1 MANDIDKTSPHYKGD
16 FGSIYEVN
24 KKFPTG
30 GVAGDFVVIEGWA
43 HYWNADRAS
52 WCVNAERDSYWDE
65 LITNFIEKF
74 KLIRGG
80 TYMGVASLDTV
91 PAKVI
96 GAKMY
101 YFATVAGTYKN
112 FGDLVVPQGINVFY
126 SENGRSWV
134 NTTLLEVVQELGV
147 STNKV
152 VSQKALNEALAKK
165 ADKETVN
172 TELGKK
178 ADKDELD
185 KKADKETVN
194 TELDKKADKTSVA
207 SSLDLKANKTD
218 VAKENAKQ
226 DAEINRKANQRDVE
240 SALNILRKD
249 IGERTVIEGNVEN
262 NPDEEDLT
270 SKSTSNGT
278 MVLSLKDR
286 DYNPLEYSGKGY
298 KILRKNLH
306 DVTCAITKI
315 QVTKVPATD
324 GYVSIIIN
332 GVETHVNLVASTDN
346 TVALVAKKIAD
357 KLYETLDEY
366 VTSVDGALITCTRR
380 FGGDVTTSSFSGVN
394 TGSEA
399 TVSESSKTELR
410 NLLTPVMIN
419 QPNTIY
425 EIRYDFDLNGNEIAI
440 QEGCIFEFNGG
451 TLRNG
456 TLKGKLENKYL
467 CPENFNGGNGNI
479 NDDTMSFM
487 IISKICNK
495 LSLKSKRK
503 YYINKRII
511 FENGFNEIIG
521 NNAIIETT
529 DGAIEGHNIFQS
541 TEELDS
547 FCIRDLTIN
556 YNSLESEKYEWDH
569 FGITLHNKHNVIIE
583 NVTFNSVLTSNP
595 FTCIC
600 IINNKY
606 AQINNCKLSSFTTNR
621 VGGTIW
627 FSNHIHDK
635 SSYYINDCTFEHCG
649 GDEILA
655 FASTGN
661 CNFFITNTKFHLSF
675 PESILTKS
683 AFCFAVNDNIND
695 KNPPIDECNCILSN
709 CIFNIDE
716 CSFLHGR
723 LMSTHIFNKDSKVRI
738 SLLKCTINNSNSTID
753 AISKHL
759 IESNLIDDITP
770 DDINI
775 DINIEDSIINDK
787 SATVFK
793 EDNGWYNLNIRNT
806 KIECDKL
813 FTYNSNNRFVGNID
827 ISNNVLILKN
837 NEDAVFGG
845 KYGIEGGFS
854 FRDNV
859 IESENKIISIAR
871 RESWGF
877 DHTTLKNNIAK
888 NNIINGIKHIDSTF
902 KNGIGFMYDNV
913 ANSYETLV
921 DTSIANNKVSIYL
934 PEGIKILVNNQEME
948 MQHFEGYDFTA
959 FTFKDIVVPIF
970 LNILDLEENLIQ
982 VRLDKSDNYNIS
994 GESNNRP
1001 QLSEVTFKSV
1011 GATYLDTSL
1020 NKLIYWNGAEW
1031 IDCDGNPADAKKQGI
1046 STERPS
1052 NVKIGF
1058 IYKDTTLNKLIVWNG
1073 SSWVNMDGTAL
1084 A

>member
-1 MANDIDKTSPHYKGD
+1 MKI
-16 FGSIYEVN
+16 
-24 KKFPTG
+24 
-30 GVAGDFVVIEGWA
+30 
-43 HYWNADRAS
+43 
-52 WCVNAERDSYWDE
+52 
-65 LITNFIEKF
+65 
-74 KLIRGG
+74 
-80 TYMGVASLDTV
+80 LD
-91 PAKVI
+91 
-96 GAKMY
+96 
-101 YFATVAGTYKN
+101 
-112 FGDLVVPQGINVFY
+112 
-126 SENGRSWV
+126 
-134 NTTLLEVVQELGV
+134 ELGV
-147 STNKV
+147 ATLWEKIKNYVSGKV
-152 VSQKALNEALAKK
+152 FNPDDEDLVAE
-165 ADKETVN
+165 ETA
-172 TELGKK
+172 EG
-178 ADKDELD
+178 
-185 KKADKETVN
+185 
-194 TELDKKADKTSVA
+194 TSVMKLA
-207 SSLDLKANKTD
+207 
-218 VAKENAKQ
+218 
-226 DAEINRKANQRDVE
+226 
-240 SALNILRKD
+240 
-249 IGERTVIEGNVEN
+249 
-262 NPDEEDLT
+262 
-270 SKSTSNGT
+270 
-278 MVLSLKDR
+278 DR
-286 DYNPLEYSGKGY
+286 SYSPQNFSGKGY
-298 KILRKNLH
+298 KILRKNIQPVSLA
-306 DVTCAITKI
+306 VTKI
-315 QVTKVPATD
+315 VVSSVPTSD
-324 GYVSIIIN
+324 GYISFIIN
-332 GVETHVNLVASTDN
+332 GVESHVDVVASSDTTTDK
-346 TVALVAKKIAD
+346 VAEKIGI
-357 KLYETLDEY
+357 KLSATMTEYEVSKDTSTITL
-366 VTSVDGALITCTRR
+366 TRR
-380 FGGDVTTSSFSGVN
+380 FGGEISTPSSFSAVN
-394 TGSEA
+394 TGASCSI
-399 TVSESSKTELR
+399 TDSTKKELR
-410 NLLTPVMIN
+410 NILTPVMMN
-419 QPNTIY
+419 KPNTIY
-425 EIRYDFDLNGNEIAI
+425 EIRYDFDLDGKEIAI

-456 TLKGKLENKYL
+456 TLKGKIENEYL
-467 CPENFNGGNGNI
+467 FPENFNGGNGNI

-529 DGAIEGHNIFQS
+529 DGVIEGHNLFQS

-556 YNSLESEKYEWDH
+556 YNSLESEKYEYDH

-583 NVTFNSVLTSNP
+583 NVTLNSVLTSNP

-606 AQINNCKLSSFTTNR
+606 AQINNCKLSSFTTNK

-655 FASTGN
+655 FASKGN

-683 AFCFAVNDNIND
+683 SFCFAVNDNIND
-695 KNPPIDECNCILSN
+695 KDAPIDECNCILSN
-709 CIFNIDE
+709 CIFNIDD

-753 AISKHL
+753 TVSKHL
-759 IESNLIDDITP
+759 IESNLVDDITP

-806 KIECDKL
+806 KIECNKL
-813 FTYNSNNRFVGNID
+813 FTYNSSNRFVGNINM
-827 ISNNVLILKN
+827 NNNILILKN

-854 FRDNV
+854 FKDNS
-859 IESENKIISIAR
+859 IESKNKIISIAR
-871 RESWGF
+871 RESFGF
-877 DHTTLKNNIAK
+877 NNSTLKNIIAK

-902 KNGIGFMYDNV
+902 KNGIAFNYSNIT
-913 ANSYETLV
+913 NTYETLV
-921 DTSIANNKVSIYL
+921 DTSIANNKVSIFL
-934 PEGIKILVNNQEME
+934 NEGLKTWVNNQEMV

-959 FTFKDIVVPIF
+959 FTFKDIVIPIF
-970 LNILDLEENLIQ
+970 LNISDLEENLIR

-994 GESNNRP
+994 GESSNRP
-1001 QLSEVTFKSV
+1001 QLSGVTFKSV

-1058 IYKDTTLNKLIVWNG
+1058 IYKDTTLNKLILWNG
-1073 SSWVNMDGTAL
+1073 TAWVNIDGTAL
-1084 A
+1084 S